1 MSLSSLI
8 VQREV
13 ASMRQVEEA
22 LARQVIYGGD
32 LVTNLLEVARVDE
45 VVLAGLLAES
55 MRLTPAPAGE
65 LPRASDEVRSL
76 VPREIALQRTIV
88 PLEVQADGKLIL
100 AVAEP
105 LPADL
110 AEQLRFA
117 LGMSLEQRAA
127 PAVRVHQALARAY
140 GVPLDR
146 RMMRLIARLGGDTPD
161 AGSTPPP
168 LGFAPAVP
176 EPPRPPSAPPA
187 RERTGSSAT
196 VVGRLVPKVPGH
208 RITNAGF
215 PAAPAQAAPAPA
227 SAPSASQPAAAVAL
241 PSMTETQPGP
251 GVLAVAPAPAQAPP
265 APPTQA
271 SVGSQVL
278 AEPSPAPPQTA
289 PSLPGEVRSGLL
301 HRAASMVP
309 RPVRRRRGPI
319 TLDLAKREADEA
331 TDRDTLLD
339 LFFDFSQQFFDYSAL
354 FLVHG
359 DIAEGRDAFGGG
371 ASRERVLGIGVPLD
385 MPSLLS
391 SAREKRLSVVAKPPP
406 DGLDAVLLMD
416 LLRMRDSEM
425 AIVPLVV
432 RTRAV
437 ALLIG
442 DCGDAG
448 IDRESVPPIVSFSS
462 MVGKAFERIIVR
474 RKLDGFIAGSRDTGV
489 GRVSSSMVPPKA
501 ASPAANASSKATP
514 SVSTSE
520 APKGGPSPAAPVP
533 FVPKRA
539 GASRPPVN
547 TSGMPPPAANVAA
560 VRKISGP
567 PIPREEPDTPGVVH
581 AVVRTSPPA
590 PKATLR
596 EPAPS
601 RSSPELEIVEMEV
614 TEVEA
619 SEPEEADAARALFE
633 ELGWEP
639 REPTPDA
646 RMPQSS
652 AVAVAPHRPP
662 APVAPTEELPSVIV
676 EDLDADLVAM
686 VDRLAAGEVDENSE
700 GELLRQGE
708 RAMRAIMSRFPGPVS
723 FSRARLAAMSNPP
736 RASDCGPI
744 LRLVARERRV
754 ALPFVLERL
763 SASDVE
769 VRGWAAHLVCE
780 LPYVEAV
787 PRLVSCLRDADAGV
801 TASAGLALAA
811 IAKTASEPVRDALLT
826 LAHGPTRADRIA
838 AVGAIARLRDA
849 SFVPELVRALGDPDD
864 AVVTAAHAALV
875 QLTLQDLGTD
885 ARLWIRWWDQNSS
898 KHRIE
903 WLIDALGHDVTELRK
918 SATEELRS
926 LTKEYFGYAG
936 DLPPRDRDRAQ
947 QRYRDW
953 WEMEGRSRFRR
964 P

>member
-1 MSLSSLI
+1 
-8 VQREV
+8 
-13 ASMRQVEEA
+13 MRQVEEA

-45 VVLAGLLAES
+45 VVLTGLLAES

-76 VPREIALQRTIV
+76 VPREIAQQRAIV
-88 PLEVQADGKLIL
+88 PLEVQADGKLVL

-105 LPADL
+105 LPPDL

-140 GVPLDR
+140 GLPLDR
-146 RMMRLIARLGGDTPD
+146 RMTRLIARLGGDTPE

-176 EPPRPPSAPPA
+176 EPPRPPSTPPL
-187 RERTGSSAT
+187 RERTVSSAT
-196 VVGRLVPKVPGH
+196 VVGRLVAKVPGH

-215 PAAPAQAAPAPA
+215 PAAPAQVVPAPAPA
-227 SAPSASQPAAAVAL
+227 ASQPAAMAL
-241 PSMTETQPGP
+241 PSVTETQPGP
-251 GVLAVAPAPAQAPP
+251 GAFVANPAAPPAPAPAPQA
-265 APPTQA
+265 AAATDGFAA
-271 SVGSQVL
+271 S
-278 AEPSPAPPQTA
+278 SPAPPGA
-289 PSLPGEVRSGLL
+289 SPDSPSEVRSGLL
-301 HRAASMVP
+301 HRPASTVP
-309 RPVRRRRGPI
+309 RAMRRRRGPL
-319 TLDLAKREADEA
+319 TVDLAKREADEA
-331 TDRDTLLD
+331 TDRDALLD
-339 LFFDFSQQFFDYSAL
+339 LFFDFSQQFFDYTAL
-354 FLVHG
+354 FLVHA

-391 SAREKRLSVVAKPPP
+391 SVREKRVAVVAKPPA

-416 LLRMRDSEM
+416 LHRIRDSEI

-448 IDRESVPPIVSFSS
+448 IDRESVQQVVSFSS
-462 MVGKAFERIIVR
+462 VIGKAFERIIVR
-474 RKLDGFIAGSRDTGV
+474 RKLDGFIAGGREGAV
-489 GRVSSSMVPPKA
+489 GRVSSSMVPPKP
-501 ASPAANASSKATP
+501 ASTAANGPSKAAP
-514 SVSTSE
+514 SVPASE
-520 APKGGPSPAAPVP
+520 GPKAGPSPAGPVP

-539 GASRPPVN
+539 GTSRAPVS
-547 TSGMPPPAANVAA
+547 TSGLPPPAANVAT

-581 AVVRTSPPA
+581 AVVRTSPPKVVPA
-590 PKATLR
+590 PPA
-596 EPAPS
+596 PAPS
-601 RSSPELEIVEMEV
+601 RSSPELEIVEVGVQEA
-614 TEVEA
+614 EA
-619 SEPEEADAARALFE
+619 SEPGEADAARALFQ
-633 ELGWEP
+633 ELGWEGAEPSADP
-639 REPTPDA
+639 RIPP
-646 RMPQSS
+646 SS

-662 APVAPTEELPSVIV
+662 APVAPGENLPTVIV
-676 EDLDADLVAM
+676 EDLDAELMAM
-686 VDRLAAGEVDENSE
+686 VDRLADGEVDENAE

-708 RAMRAIMSRFPGPVS
+708 RAMRAIMSRFPGPVA
-723 FSRARLAAMSNPP
+723 FSRERFATANNPP
-736 RASDCGPI
+736 RASDCGPV

-754 ALPFVLERL
+754 ALPFVLDRL
-763 SASDVE
+763 SSPDAE

-787 PRLVSCLRDADAGV
+787 PRLVTCLRDADVGV
-801 TASAGLALAA
+801 STSAGLALAA
-811 IAKTASEPVRDALLT
+811 IAKTAPGPVRDALLI
-826 LAHGPTRADRIA
+826 LAHGPAPADRVA
-838 AVGAIARLRDA
+838 ALRAIAKLRDA

-864 AVVTAAHAALV
+864 GVVTAAHSALV
-875 QLTLQDLGTD
+875 QVTLQDLGTD
-885 ARLWIRWWDQNSS
+885 ARLWVRWWDQNSG
-898 KHRIE
+898 KHRVE
-903 WLIDALGHDVTELRK
+903 WLIDALGHDVTEIRK
-918 SATEELRS
+918 TAGEELRA

-936 DLPPRDRDRAQ
+936 DSPPRDRDRAQ

-953 WEMEGRSRFRR
+953 WEMEGRSRFR
-964 P
+964 PS

>member
-45 VVLAGLLAES
+45 VVLTGLLAES

-65 LPRASDEVRSL
+65 LPRTTDQVRSL
-76 VPREIALQRTIV
+76 VPREIAVQRTLV

-117 LGMSLEQRAA
+117 LGMTLEQRAA

-146 RMMRLIARLGGDTPD
+146 RMTRLITRLGGDTPEV
-161 AGSTPPP
+161 GSTPPP

-176 EPPRPPSAPPA
+176 EPPRPPSAPPT
-187 RERTGSSAT
+187 RERTGASAA

-215 PAAPAQAAPAPA
+215 PAAPPQGAPAPA
-227 SAPSASQPAAAVAL
+227 ISASQPALPL

-251 GVLAVAPAPAQAPP
+251 DAFVATRATAPTPAPPPPQAFVAAEPAAAPTPAPAQVA
-265 APPTQA
+265 
-271 SVGSQVL
+271 
-278 AEPSPAPPQTA
+278 
-289 PSLPGEVRSGLL
+289 PGEVRSGLL
-301 HRAASMVP
+301 HRAASMAP
-309 RPVRRRRGPI
+309 RPLRRRRGPI
-319 TLDLAKREADEA
+319 TIDLAKREADEA
-331 TDRDTLLD
+331 VDRDALLD

-385 MPSLLS
+385 MPSMLS
-391 SAREKRLSVVAKPPP
+391 SVREKRLSVVAKPPA

-416 LLRMRDSEM
+416 LHRMRDSEM

-448 IDRESVPPIVSFSS
+448 IDRESVQQVVSFSGV
-462 MVGKAFERIIVR
+462 VGKTFERIIVR
-474 RKLDGFIAGSRDTGV
+474 RKLDGFIAGGRDSAA
-489 GRVSSSMVPPKA
+489 GRVSPSMVPPKPASTGASLPSTA
-501 ASPAANASSKATP
+501 AAPNVGAPEGSKVGQSPAP
-514 SVSTSE
+514 
-520 APKGGPSPAAPVP
+520 PVP

-539 GASRPPVN
+539 AASRAPPS
-547 TSGMPPPAANVAA
+547 TSGLPPPAANVAA

-590 PKATLR
+590 PRVA
-596 EPAPS
+596 PASRVAAPT
-601 RSSPELEIVEMEV
+601 RSSPELEIVELEV
-614 TEVEA
+614 ADVQADEPGEV
-619 SEPEEADAARALFE
+619 DAHALFD
-633 ELGWEP
+633 ELGWGGAD
-639 REPTPDA
+639 RPTSG
-646 RMPQSS
+646 MPPSS
-652 AVAVAPHRPP
+652 AVAVPPHRPP
-662 APVAPTEELPSVIV
+662 AAVTPAEELPSVMV
-676 EDLDADLVAM
+676 EDLDAALVAM
-686 VDRLAAGEVDENSE
+686 VDRLASGEVDENAE

-708 RAMRAIMSRFPGPVS
+708 RAMRAIMSRFPGPVA
-723 FSRARLAAMSNPP
+723 FSRARLATTSNPP
-736 RASDCGPI
+736 RASECGPI

-754 ALPFVLERL
+754 ALPFVLDRL
-763 SASDVE
+763 SAPDAE

-787 PRLVSCLRDADAGV
+787 PRLVPCLRDADASV
-801 TASAGLALAA
+801 SASAGLALAV
-811 IAKTASEPVRDALLT
+811 IAKTAPEAVHDALLI
-826 LAHGPTRADRIA
+826 LVRDPAQADRVA
-838 AVGAIARLRDA
+838 ALAAIARLRDA
-849 SFVPELVRALGDPDD
+849 SYVPELVRALGDPDD
-864 AVVTAAHAALV
+864 GVVTAAHAALV
-875 QLTLQDLGTD
+875 QVTLQDLGTD
-885 ARLWIRWWDQNSS
+885 ARLWLRWWETNSG

-903 WLIDALGHDVTELRK
+903 WLIDALGHDVTELRRT
-918 SATEELRS
+918 AAEELRA

-953 WEMEGRSRFRR
+953 WEMEGRSRFRHS
-964 P
+964 

>member
-45 VVLAGLLAES
+45 NVLTGLLAES
-55 MRLTPAPAGE
+55 MRLAPAPAGE

-76 VPREIALQRTIV
+76 VPREIALQRTVV
-88 PLEVQADGKLIL
+88 PLEVQVDGKLVL

-127 PAVRVHQALARAY
+127 PAVRVHQALARSY
-140 GVPLDR
+140 GIPLDR
-146 RMMRLIARLGGDTPD
+146 RMLRLISRLGGDAPEL
-161 AGSTPPP
+161 GSTPPP
-168 LGFAPAVP
+168 LGFSPIASD
-176 EPPRPPSAPPA
+176 PPIASPA
-187 RERTGSSAT
+187 RERTGSTTTAT
-196 VVGRLVPKVPGH
+196 VVGRLVPKAPGH

-215 PAAPAQAAPAPA
+215 PAAPPVP
-227 SAPSASQPAAAVAL
+227 P
-241 PSMTETQPGP
+241 
-251 GVLAVAPAPAQAPP
+251 VAPAPAAGSSVVAAPAAVSPVASPP
-265 APPTQA
+265 APA
-271 SVGSQVL
+271 V
-278 AEPSPAPPQTA
+278 SPAPPVVPVSPA
-289 PSLPGEVRSGLL
+289 PPPTQQSSTGEVRGHLL
-301 HRAASMVP
+301 QRAVSMAP
-309 RPVRRRRGPI
+309 RPMRRRRGPI
-319 TLDLAKREADEA
+319 TLDLARSEADDA
-331 TDRDTLLD
+331 ADRDALLD

-391 SAREKRLSVVAKPPP
+391 SVREKRLSVIAKPPG
-406 DGLDAVLLMD
+406 DGLDAVLLTD
-416 LLRMRDSEM
+416 LNRARDSEM

-448 IDRESVPPIVSFSS
+448 IDRESVQQVVSFSGI
-462 MVGKAFERIIVR
+462 VGKAFERIIVR
-474 RKLDGFIAGSRDTGV
+474 RKLDGFIAGGREGAA
-489 GRVSSSMVPPKA
+489 GRVSSSMVPPKSA
-501 ASPAANASSKATP
+501 AAPASVPPRATP
-514 SVSTSE
+514 SAPPVASKLPSLSTTLAS
-520 APKGGPSPAAPVP
+520 ASSPAFSRPAQSSPPVP
-533 FVPKRA
+533 FVPRRA
-539 GASRPPVN
+539 AAPRAPAS
-547 TSGMPPPAANVAA
+547 TSGLPPPAANVAV
-560 VRKISGP
+560 VRRISGP

-581 AVVRTSPPA
+581 AVVRTSVPPVA
-590 PKATLR
+590 PRA
-596 EPAPS
+596 PSPS
-601 RSSPELEIVEMEV
+601 RSSPELEIVDLDVAEPD
-614 TEVEA
+614 EA
-619 SEPEEADAARALFE
+619 SAAALFD
-633 ELGWEP
+633 ELGWEGGDGP
-639 REPTPDA
+639 GTRSDA
-646 RMPQSS
+646 GLPPSS
-652 AVAVAPHRPP
+652 AVAVAAHLPP
-662 APVAPTEELPSVIV
+662 APVGPVKDLPSIIV
-676 EDLDADLVAM
+676 DDLDADLVAM
-686 VDRLAAGEVDENSE
+686 VDRLASGEVDETAE

-723 FSRARLAAMSNPP
+723 FSRARIATANNPP

-754 ALPFVLERL
+754 ALPFVLDRL
-763 SASDVE
+763 TAPDAD
-769 VRGWAAHLVCE
+769 VRGWAAHLIIE
-780 LPYVEAV
+780 LPYVDAI
-787 PRLVSCLRDADAGV
+787 PRLLPCLRDVDASV
-801 TASAGLALAA
+801 SASAALALAA
-811 IAKTASEPVRDALLT
+811 IARSAPEPVRDALFS
-826 LAHGPTRADRIA
+826 LAHGVTPADRAGAIA
-838 AVGAIARLRDA
+838 AMARLRDA
-849 SFVPELVRALGDPDD
+849 TFVPELVRALGDHDD
-864 AVVTAAHAALV
+864 AVVTLAHTALV
-875 QLTLQDLGTD
+875 QVTLQDLGTD
-885 ARLWIRWWDQNSS
+885 ARLWLRWWEQNSG

-918 SATEELRS
+918 SAAEELRA

-964 P
+964 E